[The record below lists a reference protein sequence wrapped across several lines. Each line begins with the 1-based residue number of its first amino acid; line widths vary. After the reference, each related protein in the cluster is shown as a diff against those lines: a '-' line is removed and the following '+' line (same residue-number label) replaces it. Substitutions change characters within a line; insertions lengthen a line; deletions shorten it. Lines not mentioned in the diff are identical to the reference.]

1 MSRRNAP
8 RGAHATKHP
17 VDLAARFL
25 WRRIVFWVFVIG
37 LAAGLIAYEEA
48 ARAQREPSDLV
59 LFGTVG
65 GFLLYGLFYLVFWR
79 CPGCRTHFGRR
90 INPRHCPACNAT
102 V

>member
-1 MSRRNAP
+1 MPRNAP
-8 RGAHATKHP
+8 RSAKARQRP
-17 VDLAARFL
+17 VDLATRFL
-25 WRRIVFWVFVIG
+25 WRRIVFWVLLVG

-65 GFLLYGLFYLVFWR
+65 GFLLYGLFYLLFWR
-79 CPGCRTHFGRR
+79 CPGCGAHFGRR
-90 INPRHCPACNAT
+90 LNPKECASCHGT